1 MRLGRTRELS
11 GAHET
16 RCCLTLGKKVRVT
29 KCLYSRNGIP
39 WLRFNSLVR
48 SVMSVCSS
56 AKPYTKRPADGK
68 ISSTPS

>member
-1 MRLGRTRELS
+1 M
-11 GAHET
+11 
-16 RCCLTLGKKVRVT
+16 
-29 KCLYSRNGIP
+29 YSRNGIP

-68 ISSTPS
+68 SSNTLPAETVSKLALKNVACLISASLSLSLE